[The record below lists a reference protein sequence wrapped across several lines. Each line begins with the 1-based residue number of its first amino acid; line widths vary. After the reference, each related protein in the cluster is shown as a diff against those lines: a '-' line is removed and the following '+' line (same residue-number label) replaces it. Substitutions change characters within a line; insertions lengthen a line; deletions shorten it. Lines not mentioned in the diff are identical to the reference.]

1 MNRVLSVL
9 CTLAVAAAFTG
20 SPAQA
25 EPYVGMPG
33 KLVLVKSGKLA
44 KFIAKPVTGDTFDL
58 PTTANPVTDG
68 GSILIREV
76 GTSTELASDL
86 PASGWKGLGNPAGS
100 KGFKYKGAGSLTD
113 PCKTVLVKEKIIK
126 AICKGAAVA
135 FDQPVDG
142 VVAINLVLGD
152 STQKAYCTAFGG
164 TEIKNDGTLLKRKDS
179 TIAGAC
185 TCGNVPSRFTFKNGP
200 PTTPNCGV
208 MTTNT
213 GATSNLAC
221 NGLYIGSG
229 SASLV
234 QPETNPDSEKALQMN
249 ISCCTGETLIL
260 TPTSQTDTGGD
271 IETCTSAGCFF
282 GAPLPLPNP
291 SNPGVSTCVYNRYQ
305 ADVQGEANCATGD
318 ARLDAPLF
326 SKTFLTGDLLPNR
339 CVGGTNPGAR
349 CGVGGTVCL
358 GGGVCTANNSP
369 TQIQSCPICNPV
381 TLRCN
386 GGANGMGTTNPLGP
400 DADTPCTP
408 DGGLNV
414 PGNQFPTSHDCL
426 VSTLVLVGDL
436 PVPFLLT
443 TGTSTDTA
451 TATGTLQRS
460 FCGYCRDADGPG
472 GFGICTGGTGNGMS
486 CALSSPDC
494 GGGTCGNAVPCEANS
509 DCATDPAS
517 RESCEQRNNGAFGP
531 GGGANMTITEVGTP
545 GGDLGDQNGHPGT
558 MVSVF
563 CIPPSFNP
571 IIDPNA
577 DIPGPG
583 AVALPGTFDIN
594 SPSGA
599 FVDGGS
605 LF

>member
-1 MNRVLSVL
+1 MKRVLTVL

-20 SPAQA
+20 SPVLAHD
-25 EPYVGMPG
+25 EPTEGMPG
-33 KLVLVKSGKLA
+33 KLLLVKGGKLA
-44 KFIAKPVTGDTFDL
+44 KFISKPVTGDTFDL
-58 PTTANPVTDG
+58 PALNDPTVEGATI
-68 GSILIREV
+68 SFREL
-76 GTSTELASDL
+76 GTNSEISASL
-86 PASGWKGLGNPAGS
+86 PAAGWKGLGNPAGS
-100 KGFKYKGAGSLTD
+100 KGFKYKGAGTPTD
-113 PCKTVLVKEKIIK
+113 PCKTVLVKTKIVK
-126 AICKGAAVA
+126 AICKGTAIDL
-135 FDQPVDG
+135 DQPVDN
-142 VVAINLVLGD
+142 VVAISLIIGTD
-152 STQKAYCTAFGG
+152 SKAYCTAFGG
-164 TEIKNDGTLLKRKDS
+164 TEIKNDSVLLKRKDS
-179 TIAGAC
+179 AAGAC
-185 TCGNVPSRFTFKNGP
+185 TCGNGSPSRFTFKNGP

-213 GATSNLAC
+213 GATTNLAC

-234 QPETNPDSEKALQMN
+234 QPETNPDSEKALQMD
-249 ISCCTGETLIL
+249 IACCTGETLVL
-260 TPTSQTDTGGD
+260 EPTTQTDTGD

-291 SNPGVSTCVYNRYQ
+291 SNPPVSTCVYNRYLQ
-305 ADVQGEANCATGD
+305 DVKGEADCATGS
-318 ARLDAPLF
+318 ARLNAPLA
-326 SKTFLTGDLLPNR
+326 SKTFLTGDLLLNR

-349 CGVGGTVCL
+349 CGVSGTVCL
-358 GGGVCTANNSP
+358 GGGSCQPDSGP
-369 TQIQSCPICNPV
+369 TLIQSCPICNPV

-386 GGANGMGTTNPLGP
+386 GGANGMGSTGAVDT
-400 DADTPCTP
+400 DTPCTP

-414 PGNQFPTSHDCL
+414 AGAQFPTSHDCT
-426 VSTLVLVGDL
+426 VSTVVLVGDL

-460 FCGYCRDADGPG
+460 FCGHCRNSGTGA
-472 GFGICTGGTGNGMS
+472 FGICTAGTNNGMA
-486 CALSSPDC
+486 CTITNDC
-494 GGGTCGNAVPCEANS
+494 GVGGVCEAKPCEADA
-509 DCATDPAS
+509 DCAGDPVG
-517 RESCEQRNNGAFGP
+517 RTSCEQRNNGAFGP

-545 GGDLGDQNGHPGT
+545 AGDLGDQNAHPGT

-583 AVALPGTFDIN
+583 AVSLPGTFDIN